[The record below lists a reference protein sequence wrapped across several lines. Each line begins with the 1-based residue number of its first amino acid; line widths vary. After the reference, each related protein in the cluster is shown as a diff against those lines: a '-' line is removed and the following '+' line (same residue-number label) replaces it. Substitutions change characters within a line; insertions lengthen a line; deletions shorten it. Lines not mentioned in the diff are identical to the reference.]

1 MLSNCIVKY
10 SDGYMIMYKQ
20 NQEQLIYIT
29 HNLLNFSK
37 VDWENAS
44 LSLIAHIFFLAMLLL
59 WSVQNCIHELCP
71 GGWFN
76 IKMPSYQYRKSHCG
90 DKTILRPSYLH
101 NGISNTGKISSLY
114 WIRVQAS
121 RPLQSTAV
129 SGYQDQRVARTQDM
143 EEPITIYHWVFEKM

>member
-29 HNLLNFSK
+29 HKLLSFSK

-59 WSVQNCIHELCP
+59 WSVQNCINELCP

-101 NGISNTGKISSLY
+101 NGISYTGKITSLY

-121 RPLQSTAV
+121 RLRTLPSGPSSPLQ
-129 SGYQDQRVARTQDM
+129 YQVTKIKGWPEHKTWRNQ
-143 EEPITIYHWVFEKM
+143 